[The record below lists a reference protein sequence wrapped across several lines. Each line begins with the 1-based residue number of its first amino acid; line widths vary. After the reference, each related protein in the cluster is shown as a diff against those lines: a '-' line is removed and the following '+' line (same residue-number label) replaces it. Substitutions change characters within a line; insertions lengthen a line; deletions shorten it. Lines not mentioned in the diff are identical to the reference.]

1 VEALHADHRA
11 QYSDDHRRQIRF
23 MSLTPQQRDDLHRL
37 LAAELENAWRTAA
50 DDGAGPDELADMLD
64 ERRRAVQFSAGR
76 RHRGPVGERTVRRP
90 LG

>member
-1 VEALHADHRA
+1 
-11 QYSDDHRRQIRF
+11 

-37 LAAELENAWRTAA
+37 LANELEDAWRTAA

-64 ERRRAVQFSAGR
+64 ERRRAVRFTTGR
-76 RHRGPVGERTVRRP
+76 KRPEPVGETTVRRP